1 MTRAQ
6 RTMWIQWALAAAWTL
21 AGTAG
26 AAHGAKSQSATADAS
41 KPAKGFHSG
50 PMLKRFLDGPMKGI
64 DEIVF
69 AERIPGR
76 DHWYVTFGNYAD
88 HSEYPKNLGWKFQ
101 DGVYWGYGEGCRL
114 CRLNLRTGQ
123 LQTIIEDPKGGVR
136 DPQVHYDGKK
146 ILFAYRKGGTH
157 PYHLYEIN
165 VDGSGLRQLT
175 DGPDD
180 DIEPTYCPDGSIVF
194 CSSRCRRFVN
204 CWYTRV
210 ASLYRCDGDGR
221 NVRML
226 SSNNDHDNTP
236 WILPD
241 GRVLYMRWEYVDRS
255 QVHFHHLWTM
265 NPDGT
270 NQQIYFGNEFGN
282 IAMLDA
288 KPIPGT
294 NKVVSIF
301 SPGHGMPEHL
311 GPVTIV
317 DPSRGPDM
325 LTSAKHVSKE
335 LEWAAP
341 WKDPWAFSEDS
352 FLVASARGISLMDGQ
367 GATELIFELQA
378 KDQPMQCH
386 EPRPVM
392 VRPREVIRPNRVD
405 LTKPT
410 ARVVLSNIYE
420 GRNMAGVKPGEI
432 KKLLVLQQVP
442 KPVNFSGGMEPL
454 TIGGSFTL
462 AQIVGTVPVEPDGS
476 AFMELP
482 ALRSLFFVALDKN
495 DIAVK
500 RMHSFS
506 ILQPGETVG
515 CVGCHEKRSEAPEF
529 VPNQMAFRR
538 PPSPVE
544 PIADVPEVIDFP
556 RDIQPVLDKHCVQ
569 CHSPDRYEG
578 RVDLTGDKT
587 AMYTMSYWTML
598 TRGLV
603 VDGRNQ
609 PFGNRPPRSYGSAAS
624 RLMKLIDGSHY
635 GAKPSPHEVKLVRLW
650 IETSATYP
658 GTYAA
663 LGCGFYPVH
672 APYGPLVQRCG
683 GCHGRE
689 VNDQYGKRTVLDF
702 PRAWGERAEPAAN
715 LSRPEKSYVLLAPLA
730 KSAGGLGL
738 CKEPVFKSKDDP
750 LYRATLAAIRD
761 AHARLEAGKRFDMPG
776 FRPNEHYIREMQRFG
791 FLPKNLKPTDP
802 VDCYAVDRAY
812 WDSFYFHPV
821 STAKAA
827 DIDGM

>member
-1 MTRAQ
+1 MNRTNQGIYLRAVV
-6 RTMWIQWALAAAWTL
+6 AGVFAAACLAAVHGV
-21 AGTAG
+21 AGP
-26 AAHGAKSQSATADAS
+26 AS
-41 KPAKGFHSG
+41 GRKPATKPQPGFHTG
-50 PMLKRFLDGPMKGI
+50 PLLKQFLDGPMKDV

-69 AERIPGR
+69 AVRIPGR

-88 HSEYPKNLGWKFQ
+88 HSEYAQKLGRKFEE
-101 DGVYWGYGEGCRL
+101 GVYWGYGEGGRL
-114 CRLNLRTGQ
+114 CRLNLRTGKTQ
-123 LQTIIEDPKGGVR
+123 VLLEDPKGGIR

-157 PYHLYEIN
+157 PFHLCEIN
-165 VDGSGLRQLT
+165 VDGTGLRQLT

-210 ASLYRCDGDGR
+210 ATLYRCDGDGK

-236 WILPD
+236 WMLPD
-241 GRVLYMRWEYVDRS
+241 GRVVYMRWEYVDRS
-255 QVHFHHLWTM
+255 QVHFHHLWTT

-270 NQQIYFGNEFGN
+270 CQQVYFGNEFGN

-301 SPGHGMPEHL
+301 SPGHGSPEHL

-317 DPSRGPDM
+317 DPSRGPDI
-325 LTSAKHVSKE
+325 LASAKRVSKE
-335 LEWAAP
+335 HEWGSP
-341 WKDPWAFSEDS
+341 WKDPWAFSEDC
-352 FLVASARGISLMDGQ
+352 FLVASRQGIFAMDGQ
-367 GATELIFELQA
+367 GNTELVYNLGPE
-378 KDQPMQCH
+378 DREMQCH
-386 EPRPVM
+386 EPRPLTP
-392 VRPREVIRPNRVD
+392 RPREVVRPNRAD
-405 LTKPT
+405 LSKPT

-420 GRNMAGVKPGEI
+420 GRNMAGVKPGTI

-482 ALRSLFFVALDKN
+482 ALRSLFFVALDEH

-500 RMHSFS
+500 RMHSFMV
-506 ILQPGETVG
+506 LQPGENVG
-515 CVGCHEKRSEAPEF
+515 CVGCHEQRSTVPEF
-529 VPNQMAFRR
+529 IPDQLAFRR

-544 PIADVPEVIDFP
+544 PVADVPEVIDFP
-556 RDIQPVLDKHCVQ
+556 RDIQPVLDKHCVE
-569 CHSPDRYEG
+569 CHRPERYEG

-587 AMYTMSYWTML
+587 AMYTMSYWTMQ

-609 PFGNRPPRSYGSAAS
+609 PYSNRPPYSYGSAAS

-635 GAKPSPHEVKLVRLW
+635 NAKVSPHEAKLVRLW

-663 LGCGFYPVH
+663 LGCGSYPAH
-672 APYGPLVQRCG
+672 LPYGPLHERCAK
-683 GCHGRE
+683 CHGRE
-689 VNDQYGKRTVLDF
+689 VSDRFGKRVVLDF
-702 PRAWGERAEPAAN
+702 PRAWGERAEPVAN

-730 KSAGGLGL
+730 KEAGGLQL
-738 CKEPVFKSKDDP
+738 CKEPVFRSTDDP
-750 LYRATLAAIRD
+750 LYRQTLAAIRD
-761 AHARLEAGKRFDMPG
+761 AHERLMTGKRFDMPG
-776 FRPNEHYIREMQRFG
+776 FRPNEHYLREMQRFG
-791 FLPKNLKPTDP
+791 FLPKDLKPTDP
-802 VDCYAVDRAY
+802 VDGYSVDRAY
-812 WDSFYFHPV
+812 WNSFYFHPAA
-821 STAKAA
+821 TAKA
-827 DIDGM
+827 DLDGS